1 MEIILLKN
9 YEGLG
14 DAGDIVNV
22 KPGYARN
29 KLIPEGI
36 GLRASKKNLAI
47 SKEKKD
53 MESNRLSR
61 QMVAHKKVVNKL
73 SKTEIT
79 IEAQVGEE
87 DKMFGSVTTID
98 IQKALEDKRI
108 TVDRSSILLEEP
120 IKSLGIYHI
129 PVKVTSE
136 LSADVKV
143 YVIKS

>member
-9 YEGLG
+9 HKGLG
-14 DAGDIVNV
+14 IAGDIVNV
-22 KPGYARN
+22 KPGFARN

-36 GLRASKKNLAI
+36 GLRASKKNLAV
-47 SKEKKD
+47 SEEKKLA
-53 MESNRLSR
+53 ESNRMSR
-61 QMVAHKKVVNKL
+61 EVAAHEKIVNKL
-73 SKTEIT
+73 SKIEIT

-108 TVDRSSILLEEP
+108 TVERSSILLEEP
-120 IKSLGIYHI
+120 IKSLGIYHVPI
-129 PVKVTSE
+129 RVTSQ
-136 LSADVKV
+136 LSGDVKV

>member
-14 DAGDIVNV
+14 TAGDIVNV
-22 KPGYARN
+22 KPGFARN

-47 SKEKKD
+47 SKEKKLA
-53 MESNRLSR
+53 ESNRLSR
-61 QMVAHKKVVNKL
+61 EVATNEKIVNKL
-73 SKTEIT
+73 SKIEIT
-79 IEAQVGEE
+79 IEVKVGDE

-98 IQKALEDKRI
+98 IQKALEDKRV
-108 TVDRSSILLEEP
+108 TVERNSILLEEP
-120 IKSLGIYHI
+120 IKSLGIYHV
-129 PVKVTSE
+129 PVRVTSE
-136 LSADVKV
+136 LSGNVKV

>member
-14 DAGDIVNV
+14 GAGDIVNV

-47 SKEKKD
+47 SKEKKE

-61 QMVAHKKVVNKL
+61 EMVAHKKVVNKL

-87 DKMFGSVTTID
+87 DKMFGSITTID

-108 TVDRSSILLEEP
+108 TVERSSILLEEP

>member
-1 MEIILLKN
+1 
-9 YEGLG
+9 
-14 DAGDIVNV
+14 
-22 KPGYARN
+22 
-29 KLIPEGI
+29 
-36 GLRASKKNLAI
+36 
-47 SKEKKD
+47 
-53 MESNRLSR
+53 MESNRASR
-61 QMVAHKKVVNKL
+61 EVAAHEKIVNKL
-73 SKTEIT
+73 SNIEIT

-108 TVDRSSILLEEP
+108 TVERNSILLDEP

-136 LSADVKV
+136 LSGDVKV

>member
-14 DAGDIVNV
+14 GAGDIVNV

-36 GLRASKKNLAI
+36 GLRVSKKNLAI

-61 QMVAHKKVVNKL
+61 EMVAHEKIVNKL
-73 SKTEIT
+73 SKIEIT

-98 IQKALEDKRI
+98 IQKALEDKRV
-108 TVDRSSILLEEP
+108 TVERSSILLEEP

>member
-9 YEGLG
+9 HKGLG
-14 DAGDIVNV
+14 TAGDIVNV
-22 KPGYARN
+22 KPGFARN

-36 GLRASKKNLAI
+36 GLRASKKNLAV
-47 SKEKKD
+47 SEEKKLA
-53 MESNRLSR
+53 ESNRMNR
-61 QMVAHKKVVNKL
+61 EVAAHEKIVNKL
-73 SKTEIT
+73 SKIEIT

-108 TVDRSSILLEEP
+108 TVERSSILLEEP
-120 IKSLGIYHI
+120 IKSLGIYHVPI
-129 PVKVTSE
+129 RVTSQ
-136 LSADVKV
+136 LSGDVKV